1 MKICMAQVNTFVGD
15 LAGNCERV
23 IAVCKEASAKEP
35 DGVVVFPELTL
46 TGYPPEDLLLRP
58 GLPAQVD
65 RLLQRL
71 CDELPPTLWVIIG
84 YPRQSERGLHNSAGV
99 IHGGQI
105 VAEYHKQALPNYQ
118 VFEEGR

>member
-23 IAVCKEASAKEP
+23 IAVCKEASAREP

-65 RLLQRL
+65 RLLQQLAMLRL
-71 CDELPPTLWVIIG
+71 ANFAASFAVGVAAGKATPANPG
-84 YPRQSERGLHNSAGV
+84 KERPH
-99 IHGGQI
+99 
-105 VAEYHKQALPNYQ
+105 
-118 VFEEGR
+118 